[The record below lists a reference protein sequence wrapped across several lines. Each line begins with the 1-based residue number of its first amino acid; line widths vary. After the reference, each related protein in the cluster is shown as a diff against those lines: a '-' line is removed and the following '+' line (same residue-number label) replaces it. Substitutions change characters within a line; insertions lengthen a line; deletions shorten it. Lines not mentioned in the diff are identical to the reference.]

1 MTIPGKT
8 IAEKIFS
15 AHSGTDAHAGDIV
28 VADVD
33 FVMGQ
38 DGTSPLAIRALENMG
53 VEKVFD
59 PAKVAVVMDHSSP
72 SPLEGVSRAAHDDA
86 RVRQAAP
93 GAKVYDVGCGV
104 CHQLIPEQGHV
115 VPGDL
120 MVGCDSH
127 TCTYGAVNV
136 FSTGVGSTDGAAAMA
151 SGKLWFKV
159 PETHAR
165 SRTPASC
172 SRACSARTSSSYLA
186 GQIGADGAT
195 YKALEFDGPGH
206 RRAVG
211 RRAHDDLQHGD
222 RGGREGGPHAR
233 RRQDARV
240 VRGPR
245 RARARAGRAGR
256 GRGLRR
262 ASSTIDASA
271 RRPADREAARGGQ
284 RLADRGGRGHADRA
298 GLHRHVHER
307 APRGPRDRRGHPRG
321 PQGASRRA
329 LHRRARVASRSCST
343 RSRPGYIQTLVEAG
357 AALVTPGCGPCVGTH
372 NGVPSDGENVIST
385 ANRNFKG
392 RMGNSNAFIYLGS
405 PATVAA
411 SRHRGHA
418 SPTRASTSGRGASDD
433 GRSARRRSST
443 ATTSTPTT
451 SSPASTS
458 SRATTW
464 RPWRCTPWRSSTR
477 TTTRR

>member
-1 MTIPGKT
+1 MVVPIPGKT

-15 AHSGTDAHAGDIV
+15 AHSGTDSYAGDIV

-38 DGTSPLAIRALENMG
+38 DGTTPLAIRALESMG

-72 SPLEGVSRAAHDDA
+72 SPIEGVSALHTIMREFGK
-86 RVRQAAP
+86 RT
-93 GAKVYDVGCGV
+93 GATVYDVGCGV
-104 CHQLIPEQGHV
+104 CHQLIPEAGHV

-159 PETHAR
+159 PDTMKVTYTGELQPGVFSKDLILA
-165 SRTPASC
+165 
-172 SRACSARTSSSYLA
+172 LA
-186 GQIGADGAT
+186 GRIGADGAT
-195 YKALEFDGPGH
+195 YMALEFHGPVIDELSVDA
-206 RRAVG
+206 RMTISNMAIEVG
-211 RRAHDDLQHGD
+211 AKAGLMKADEKTLAWYEGRGD
-222 RGGREGGPHAR
+222 RAPVPVDP
-233 RRQDARV
+233 DADAV
-240 VRGPR
+240 YAQEIV
-245 RARARAGRAGR
+245 
-256 GRGLRR
+256 L
-262 ASSTIDASA
+262 DASA
-271 RRPADREAARGGQ
+271 I
-284 RLADRGGRGHADRA
+284 
-298 GLHRHVHER
+298 
-307 APRGPRDRRGHPRG
+307 G
-321 PQGASRRA
+321 PQVAKPHAVDNVSPIEEVAGTPIAQGFIGTCTNGRLEDLKIAANILRGRKVHPDVRLIVAPASKQILLDA
-329 LHRRARVASRSCST
+329 MEA
-343 RSRPGYIQTLVEAG
+343 GYIRDLVEAG

-411 SRHRGHA
+411 SVIEGVITDPRKYFKG
-418 SPTRASTSGRGASDD
+418 GE
-433 GRSARRRSST
+433 
-443 ATTSTPTT
+443 
-451 SSPASTS
+451 
-458 SRATTW
+458 
-464 RPWRCTPWRSSTR
+464 
-477 TTTRR
+477 